1 MVMTKEEQRNQTIL
15 YLNKANATD
24 MIEIRELV
32 KSRQE
37 KISKDK
43 MQEFKVGDKVWF
55 THNGAKVTGTVRK
68 KNIKRLV
75 VDTDKGGWNIPA
87 SMLTLSE
94 QW

>member
-55 THNGAKVTGTVRK
+55 THNGAVRK

>member
-1 MVMTKEEQRNQTIL
+1 MVITKEEQRNQTIL
-15 YLNKANATD
+15 YLNKATAKD

-37 KISKDK
+37 TISKDK
-43 MQEFKVGDKVWF
+43 MTEFNVGDKVWF
-55 THNGAKVTGTVRK
+55 KHNNQKVTGTIRK

-87 SMLTLSE
+87 SMLTLMT
-94 QW
+94 Q

>member
-1 MVMTKEEQRNQTIL
+1 MVITKEEQRNQTIL
-15 YLNKANATD
+15 YLNKANAKD

-37 KISKDK
+37 TISKNK
-43 MQEFKVGDKVWF
+43 MTEFNVGDKVWF
-55 THNGAKVTGTVRK
+55 EHNNQKVTGTIRK

-87 SMLTLSE
+87 SMLTLMT
-94 QW
+94 Q